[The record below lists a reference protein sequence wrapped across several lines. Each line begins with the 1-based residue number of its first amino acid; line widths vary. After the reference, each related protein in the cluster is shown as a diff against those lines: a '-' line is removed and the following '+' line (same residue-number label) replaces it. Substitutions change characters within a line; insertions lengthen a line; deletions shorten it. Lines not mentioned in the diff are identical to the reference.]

1 MVFFRGMM
9 NQQRSLPRSN
19 QMPMRTGGNFG
30 GAFALN
36 PSLSGLS
43 TITQPRNTNQVTQY
57 GRPIYNKDGESYS
70 EKTITEPINGKFYNI
85 PTVGA
90 NGNILSKDQAIQS
103 VIGQDGKIIDPI
115 SGTPLQGY
123 ADLND
128 AVGAAKNRSQSIN
141 TSPANNM
148 SFAQGMIGNIMPEQD
163 GAALAKQQLGEPT
176 MITQNIDGQR
186 VLSDDEQSTIDNAAL
201 QERLKGRYD
210 APGYTKGQKIAAIAG
225 VLGDVFSAPGDR
237 NKTATIMQTIEAQR
251 AGDMKRQQARLADES
266 HRSVVGSLIKNGVIS
281 KELAPAAMANPELL
295 NTILELRAQDTS
307 IGGSTDIEAKRV
319 GIEKTREDIK
329 SSVAK
334 TVLEEKKFDRSNF
347 DSTRDYEFA
356 VLRETNRRS
365 ENRERLDNDR
375 FKIEESVRQYGIDS
389 ALERAKFE
397 ADEKA
402 KRAAALRESGKPKKY
417 SQNAKDSALFANK
430 ANNAIQALNRIEMNT
445 DYNVG
450 YSGADKFAGKEIAQ
464 SYEQAKKEFI
474 TAVLRRESGAAI
486 GKDEYKQYGQ
496 IYFPAANDSSL
507 VIEQKRKSRELQL
520 VSMINQSDGFYSDP
534 DFAVDPYDA
543 SVVDTIIA
551 NYNGVEYTDPN
562 DQNFILQNSIQ

>member
-9 NQQRSLPRSN
+9 NQQRGLPRRN

-30 GAFALN
+30 GSFALN
-36 PSLSGLS
+36 PALSGLS
-43 TITQPRNTNQVTQY
+43 TITQPRFRGQGVTETNPDIIAALETP
-57 GRPIYNKDGESYS
+57 GGGTFKGAGDR
-70 EKTITEPINGKFYNI
+70 ITTVEPDYIA
-85 PTVGA
+85 P
-90 NGNILSKDQAIQS
+90 
-103 VIGQDGKIIDPI
+103 P
-115 SGTPLQGY
+115 
-123 ADLND
+123 
-128 AVGAAKNRSQSIN
+128 
-141 TSPANNM
+141 SPANNM
-148 SFAQGMIGNIMPEQD
+148 SFAQGMIGQAIPKQD

-186 VLSDDEQSTIDNAAL
+186 VLSDDEQSTIDNAEL

-210 APGYTKGQKIAAIAG
+210 APGYSTTDKIAAIAG

-237 NKTATIMQTIEAQR
+237 NKTASIMQTIEARR
-251 AGDMKRQQARLADES
+251 AGDMQRKQARLADES

-281 KELAPAAMANPELL
+281 EELAPAAMANPELL
-295 NTILELRAQDTS
+295 SSILQLRAKDTS
-307 IGGSTDIEAKRV
+307 IGGATDIEAQRV
-319 GIEKTREDIK
+319 NILSTREDIK

-334 TVLEEKKFDRSNF
+334 TVLEEEKFARSNY
-347 DSTRDYEFA
+347 DSTRDHELA
-356 VLRETNRRS
+356 VLKETNRRS
-365 ENRERLDNDR
+365 ESRERLDNDR

-397 ADEKA
+397 AQERA
-402 KRAAALRESGKPKKY
+402 KRAAALREAGKPKKY
-417 SQNAKDSALFANK
+417 SKDAKDSALFANK
-430 ANNAIQALNRIEMNT
+430 ADNAIQALSRIEMNT
-445 DYNVG
+445 DYNAG
-450 YSGADKFAGKEIAQ
+450 LSGADKFTGKEIAQ

-496 IYFPAANDSSL
+496 IYFPAANDSPL

-520 VSMINQSDGFYSDP
+520 ASMINQSDGFYSDP
-534 DFAVDPYDA
+534 NFAVDPYDA
-543 SVVDTIIA
+543 SVVDQIIA

>member
-9 NQQRSLPRSN
+9 NQQRSLPRRK
-19 QMPMRTGGNFG
+19 MPMRTGGNFG

-141 TSPANNM
+141 ISPANNM
-148 SFAQGMIGNIMPEQD
+148 SFAQGMIGNIIPEQD

-186 VLSDDEQSTIDNAAL
+186 VLSDEEQSTIDNAAL

-210 APGYTKGQKIAAIAG
+210 APGYSTTDKIAAIAG

-237 NKTATIMQTIEAQR
+237 NKTAAIMQTIEARR
-251 AGDMKRQQARLADES
+251 AGDMQRQQARLEDEQTE
-266 HRSVVGSLIKNGVIS
+266 SVVDGLIDAGQIKPESRNLYISRPDLIGKLGERFVEEGGEMFKAQLRSLNVASDVKLEQMGLSREEFEENNKQFLMQFEQKVGES
-281 KELAPAAMANPELL
+281 DRNY
-295 NTILELRAQDTS
+295 ELRKQQLEDAAIARKENHQLNMDKFEELKRGNKLIEGIRAQ
-307 IGGSTDIEAKRV
+307 ELVLKQRAAN
-319 GIEKTREDIK
+319 
-329 SSVAK
+329 AK
-334 TVLEEKKFDRSNF
+334 TDKKDFNASELDAKKFFNKGLAATETLDKIVEEGEYNPASRLQLGD
-347 DSTRDYEFA
+347 DSKFKSQGRRRYETQRELWIQA
-356 VLRETNRRS
+356 VLR
-365 ENRERLDNDR
+365 D
-375 FKIEESVRQYGIDS
+375 
-389 ALERAKFE
+389 
-397 ADEKA
+397 
-402 KRAAALRESGKPKKY
+402 
-417 SQNAKDSALFANK
+417 
-430 ANNAIQALNRIEMNT
+430 
-445 DYNVG
+445 
-450 YSGADKFAGKEIAQ
+450 
-464 SYEQAKKEFI
+464 
-474 TAVLRRESGAAI
+474 ESGAVI
-486 GKDEYKQYGQ
+486 GQDELDGYARA
-496 IYFPAANDSSL
+496 YFPVRGDGED
-507 VIEQKRKSRELQL
+507 VIEEKRLARIVALNGLADKTNGAVEPYAPTLIDTPS
-520 VSMINQSDGFYSDP
+520 VTNIGGVNYS
-534 DFAVDPYDA
+534 
-543 SVVDTIIA
+543 TQ
-551 NYNGVEYTDPN
+551 
-562 DQNFILQNSIQ
+562 DQ